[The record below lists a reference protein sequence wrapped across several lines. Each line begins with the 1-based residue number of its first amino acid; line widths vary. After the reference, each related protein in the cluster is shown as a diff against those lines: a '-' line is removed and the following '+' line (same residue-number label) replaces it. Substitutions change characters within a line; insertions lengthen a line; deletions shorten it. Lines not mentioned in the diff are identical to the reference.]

1 MVNTALTCTV
11 RVVDNSK
18 NPRVPTGTVTF
29 TTNATGTFSPA
40 ASCRLVAGNAPHTA
54 TCSVSYTPTV
64 TGKQLI
70 TGSYSG
76 DSSHTKSF
84 GGFTVNIRSPRS
96 GFALPKF
103 KVTVV
108 VDDFDSHDGLL

>member
-18 NPRVPTGTVTF
+18 NPTVPTGTVTF

-40 ASCRLVAGNAPHTA
+40 ASCKLVAGNAPHTA

-84 GGFTVNIRSPRS
+84 GGFTVNIRSPPS

-103 KVTVV
+103 KVAGV